1 MIKQLC
7 IKIVSITAKV
17 IHNSICSIVKY
28 FTLILVTKELNITF
42 KFDSQWV

>member
-1 MIKQLC
+1 MIKKLC
-7 IKIVSITAKV
+7 IKVVSTTAKV
-17 IHNSICSIVKY
+17 IHNSVCSIVKY